1 MQVKLL
7 GALDYKKVE
16 KVLSE
21 NVPDEKQR
29 KKLLEELKKNRNC
42 QKGRNSSN
50 RRAFVPSSRNHLR
63 YSWLIRG
70 ENL

>member
-29 KKLLEELKKNRNC
+29 KN
-42 QKGRNSSN
+42 
-50 RRAFVPSSRNHLR
+50 
-63 YSWLIRG
+63 Y
-70 ENL
+70 